1 MRSTTVVLLSAFVAA
16 GALAQGDAAAASSSA
31 STTSTA
37 ADANRAAD
45 ANHPGAANVK
55 LAPPERLDPSV
66 FRCGPIL
73 VADHATRTRIEQL
86 YREQFDL
93 RQSTQAQLRD
103 LTTRMQTETDF
114 NVREELSRQG
124 GRLKE
129 ETALR
134 DMELGLEIAR
144 LNGDAPRAAE
154 YESAIDHVRHP
165 EKYMPALRSP
175 QEVEALRARERAS
188 AR

>member
-1 MRSTTVVLLSAFVAA
+1 MRSTTLVLLSAFLA
-16 GALAQGDAAAASSSA
+16 GAVIRAEAAPTA
-31 STTSTA
+31 STTTPPTTETNRTA
-37 ADANRAAD
+37 GTAQAAP
-45 ANHPGAANVK
+45 AEH
-55 LAPPERLDPSV
+55 LDPAV

-73 VADHATRTRIEQL
+73 VKDQATRTRIEHL

-103 LTTRMQTETDF
+103 LASRMQMERDADLRET
-114 NVREELSRQG
+114 LSRQG
-124 GRLKE
+124 SQLKQDV
-129 ETALR
+129 AVR
-134 DMELGLEIAR
+134 DMELGLEIAQ

-154 YESAIDHVRHP
+154 YESALDHVRHP

-175 QEVEALRARERAS
+175 QEVEAMRAHERAS